1 MAAHEGAAGDQV
13 RNRFSQDFLT
23 TSPTPPQVTD
33 RNLTD
38 VLRAIWRGQVREGHR
53 TPLEHGVIVTEGG
66 ST

>member
-33 RNLTD
+33 RNPAD
-38 VLRAIWRGQVREGHR
+38 VLSAIWRGQVRERHS
-53 TPLEHGVIVTEGG
+53 TPAERGVIVIEGG
-66 ST
+66 RP

>member
-33 RNLTD
+33 RRLRD
-38 VLRAIWRGQVREGHR
+38 VLRAIWRGQVRRDHR
-53 TPLEHGVIVTEGG
+53 MPAELCGIRGEGG
-66 ST
+66 R